1 MISKTITTYLE
12 KVIETKDIHPV
23 VILSDFRTPTSGG
36 LVVPLHPLM
45 LVPDRIEYSI
55 VKNIV
60 EDFARTKYIDE
71 IAVVYLGLVFNPKT
85 ESAKTS
91 EPCIV
96 FQLQNKEGIDVIAY
110 DFVEDEGFVV
120 VAPIPKVTKHFDD
133 VKTSTLPFINKT
145 VFKK

>member
-12 KVIETKDIHPV
+12 KIIKTKDIHPV

-45 LVPDRIEYSI
+45 LAPDRIEHSI

-60 EDFARTKYIDE
+60 EDFARTKYVDE
-71 IAVVYLGLVFNPKT
+71 IVLVYLGLVFNPKIET
-85 ESAKTS
+85 MKDS

-96 FQLQNKEGIDVIAY
+96 FQLQTREGIDIVAY

-120 VAPIPKVTKHFDD
+120 VAPVPKLTKHIND
-133 VKTSTLPFINKT
+133 VENSTLPFINKT